1 MCIYLVVMWCLRSI
15 LFLRIHQE
23 LMITLLVR
31 LYEQYPWKCF
41 FDTYLSSSF
50 LERNIFLL
58 FFNWILLSSSTSYK
72 SYDPGAAIVIE
83 GVFCI
88 SNPFPI
94 NWFTDRYKAK
104 IYVIQVKWSF
114 TLTDYSIPN

>member
-1 MCIYLVVMWCLRSI
+1 
-15 LFLRIHQE
+15 
-23 LMITLLVR
+23 MITLLVR

-41 FDTYLSSSF
+41 FDTYFSSYF

-58 FFNWILLSSSTSYK
+58 FFNWIKLSSSTSYK

-114 TLTDYSIPN
+114 HNRLFHSQLIWDSILKFLLFTTGDERPIE